1 MIKKSPLI
9 TIITVVK
16 NDEKKIEKTILSVLN
31 QEYKNIE
38 HIVIDGKSSDGTIAI
53 IKKYKNKLIFFSNKD
68 KNLWQAMNRGIKKS
82 SGSIIGI
89 LNSGDVFYPKALT
102 IVSKYFNDYK
112 IDFLFGAVKKNKVF
126 HLYEPEKIF
135 YRFNIYPSH
144 SCGFFIKKNAQ
155 KKVGYYNENL
165 EICSDYDLFYK
176 MITKYKMKG
185 TSTKK
190 NEVMGKFDMS
200 GLSSRQSFLKTLFFE
215 IIIRYRNGQ
224 NFLFLFFL
232 FFLKIFNKLRNLLF

>member
-135 YRFNIYPSH
+135 YRFQ
-144 SCGFFIKKNAQ
+144 FKK
-155 KKVGYYNENL
+155 
-165 EICSDYDLFYK
+165 
-176 MITKYKMKG
+176 
-185 TSTKK
+185 
-190 NEVMGKFDMS
+190 
-200 GLSSRQSFLKTLFFE
+200 R
-215 IIIRYRNGQ
+215 IIM
-224 NFLFLFFL
+224 L
-232 FFLKIFNKLRNLLF
+232 